1 MPRPGQVLGLVGA
14 NGTGKSTALKIL
26 AGKLKPNL
34 GDYEV
39 AAAAAAAAARAS
51 RRAKR
56 THARTHARARPPIS
70 VDERVASRR
79 APLRRAADRCSLN
92 ELGP

>member
-34 GDYEV
+34 GDFEV
-39 AAAAAAAAARAS
+39 RQTTTMMTTRLLFDRLARRLFS
-51 RRAKR
+51 L
-56 THARTHARARPPIS
+56 ARTNR
-70 VDERVASRR
+70 
-79 APLRRAADRCSLN
+79 N
-92 ELGP
+92 GPTF